1 MEKSRPQLNLSE
13 LHQVRWLL
21 GGVIGL
27 LSAWTVFYLEADA
40 LLALAG
46 LTLVVPV
53 FIWKPW
59 LARALPPLF
68 HRLAFPVVVSI
79 FAFDLWA
86 NREPLPAMIR
96 LSLLLLGYR
105 CVSPRGRREDLQV
118 ILLALFLVVV
128 TGVFTVSPVFV
139 VQILFFTAAAL
150 GLLLAVT
157 LSDARAG
164 GMAAEAVT
172 GWERV
177 GWRDLFGRLRGAVD
191 LRVVGLFGLLF
202 TGVVGLSILLFLALP
217 RFELSNSL
225 FLDRM
230 MTRQSRSG
238 FSEDVRFG
246 ELVDIAQ
253 DGSMA
258 FAVDVSD
265 LGAVPADPYWRMLV
279 LDEYSGSGF
288 RVSSALRAA
297 FGRTSDLATT
307 HVGSGRVPRDGAV
320 WTVYF
325 QPGVSRYLPLPGA
338 FGRMTFAEAQVL
350 TLSRDLRLA
359 ALQREPA
366 KMLAFKLEGVE
377 AGEWLA
383 DAAFAREKRQLPAES
398 RRWRTGADVDPE
410 VAMQAMGEVEDLVR
424 QQEDLR
430 FLNLEALS
438 EGDRARLAEWV
449 AQLGGV
455 GEGGADFGRRAKGWL
470 QERHGYSLQSRMPET
485 GGEDVLVRWMGST
498 EPGHCELFAGGLVLL
513 ARSAGVPARLVT
525 GFRGGVWNGTSGHI
539 TVKNSDAHAWVEVW
553 DEARGAWW
561 RVDPTP
567 GGAVAPQ
574 SGTEA
579 EPAVSGAQ
587 ALQED
592 EGWGARMDGLRVFW
606 YRRIVNFDQG
616 AQTELL
622 RSAKDRLKTGL
633 DGARERLEEALREG
647 LAWLRQPW
655 GAGRVALTFGWMLAG
670 AGLVWWWR
678 RSGRGWLLAWR
689 SRRASAHRGDPV
701 RREASRWLRKLA
713 AARPAEG
720 SVQAEREA
728 ARAELLRLRYGAREG
743 RPSPAAVFGR
753 ARVACRD
760 RR

>member
-27 LSAWTVFYLEADA
+27 LSAWTVFYLEVDA

-68 HRLAFPVVVSI
+68 HRLAFPVVVSV

-86 NREPLPAMIR
+86 NREPLPAIVR

-128 TGVFTVSPVFV
+128 TGVYTVSPVFV
-139 VQILFFTAAAL
+139 VQILFFTAASL

-164 GMAAEAVT
+164 GMSADAVT

-177 GWRDLFGRLRGAVD
+177 RWRDLFGRLRSAVD
-191 LRVVGLFGLLF
+191 MRVAGLFGLLF
-202 TGVVGLSILLFLALP
+202 TGVVGLSIMLFLALP

-225 FLDRM
+225 FLERM

-265 LGAVPADPYWRMLV
+265 LDAVPADPYWRMLV
-279 LDEYSGSGF
+279 LDDYSGSGF
-288 RVSSALRAA
+288 RVSSGLRAA
-297 FGRTSDLATT
+297 FGRASDLATT
-307 HVGSGRVPRDGAV
+307 HVGSGRLPRDGAV

-350 TLSRDLRLA
+350 TQSRDLRLA

-383 DAAFAREKRQLPAES
+383 DASFAREKRQLPTER
-398 RRWRTGADVDPE
+398 RRWRAGAEIDPA
-410 VAMQAMGEVEDLVR
+410 VAMETLGDMEEIMR
-424 QQEDLR
+424 EPEDLR
-430 FLNLEALS
+430 FLNLEALGA
-438 EGDRARLAEWV
+438 EDKARLAEWV
-449 AQLGGV
+449 AQI
-455 GEGGADFGRRAKGWL
+455 GGAGQGGTDFGRRAAGWL
-470 QERHGYSLQSRMPET
+470 QERHGYSLQSRMPEG

-498 EPGHCELFAGGLVLL
+498 APGHCELFAGSLVLL

-525 GFRGGVWNGTSGHI
+525 GFRGGVWNATSGHI
-539 TVKNSDAHAWVEVW
+539 TVKNSDAHAWVEIW

-567 GGAVAPQ
+567 GSTVAPQ
-574 SGTEA
+574 NLA
-579 EPAVSGAQ
+579 ETQATGAQ
-587 ALQED
+587 ALAQD
-592 EGWGARMDGLRVFW
+592 SGWGARMDGLRVFW

-616 AQTELL
+616 SQMELL
-622 RSAKDRLKTGL
+622 RGAKDRLKTGL
-633 DGARERLEEALREG
+633 DGVRERLEGVLREV

-655 GAGRVALTFGWMLAG
+655 DAGRVALTLGWLLAG
-670 AGLVWWWR
+670 AASVWWWR
-678 RSGRGWLLAWR
+678 RSGRGWFLAWR
-689 SRRASAHRGDPV
+689 SRRASAHGGDPV
-701 RREASRWLRKLA
+701 RREAARWLRKLA
-713 AARPAEG
+713 GARPAEG
-720 SVQAEREA
+720 GARVEREAVQAE
-728 ARAELLRLRYGAREG
+728 LQRLRYGAREG
-743 RPSPAAVFGR
+743 RPAPAAVFRR
-753 ARVACRD
+753 ARLACRE
-760 RR
+760 R

>member
-27 LSAWTVFYLEADA
+27 LSAWTVFYLEVDA

-177 GWRDLFGRLRGAVD
+177 RWRDLLGRLRGAVD

-253 DGSMA
+253 DESMA
-258 FAVDVSD
+258 FAVDVDD
-265 LGAVPADPYWRMLV
+265 LEAVPADPYWRMLV
-279 LDEYSGSGF
+279 LDDYSGSGF
-288 RVSSALRAA
+288 RVSSGLRAA

-359 ALQREPA
+359 ALQREPT
-366 KMLAFKLEGVE
+366 KMLAFKMEGVE

-383 DAAFAREKRQLPAES
+383 DAAFAREKRQLPAE
-398 RRWRTGADVDPE
+398 RRRPRAAAEMDP
-410 VAMQAMGEVEDLVR
+410 AMEAMGDQEELAREQEEV
-424 QQEDLR
+424 R
-430 FLNLEALS
+430 FLDLEALS
-438 EGDRARLAEWV
+438 VTDRERLAEWV
-449 AQLGGV
+449 AQIGGA
-455 GEGGADFGRRAKGWL
+455 EPGGADFGRRAKAWL
-470 QERHGYSLQSRMPET
+470 QERHGYSLQARMPET
-485 GGEDVLVRWMGST
+485 GGEDVLVRWMSST

-513 ARSAGVPARLVT
+513 ARAAGVPARLVT
-525 GFRGGVWNGTSGHI
+525 GFRGGVWNATSGHI
-539 TVKNSDAHAWVEVW
+539 TVKNSDAHAWVEIW

-567 GGAVAPQ
+567 GAGVAPQ
-574 SGTEA
+574 TQTGS
-579 EPAVSGAQ
+579 AVTGAQ
-587 ALQED
+587 ALEQD
-592 EGWGARMDGLRVFW
+592 SGWGARMDGLRVFW

-616 AQTELL
+616 SQMELL
-622 RSAKDRLKTGL
+622 RGAKDRLKTGM
-633 DGARERLEEALREG
+633 DGVRERLEEVLREA

-655 GAGRVALTFGWMLAG
+655 GVGRVALTFGWMLAG
-670 AGLVWWWR
+670 AALVWWWR
-678 RSGRGWLLAWR
+678 RSGRGWVLAWR

-713 AARPAEG
+713 AARPAER
-720 SVQAEREA
+720 SMLAEREA
-728 ARAELLRLRYGAREG
+728 ARAELLRLRYGAKDG
-743 RPSPAAVFGR
+743 RPSPTAVFGR
-753 ARVACRD
+753 ARAACRE
-760 RR
+760 R